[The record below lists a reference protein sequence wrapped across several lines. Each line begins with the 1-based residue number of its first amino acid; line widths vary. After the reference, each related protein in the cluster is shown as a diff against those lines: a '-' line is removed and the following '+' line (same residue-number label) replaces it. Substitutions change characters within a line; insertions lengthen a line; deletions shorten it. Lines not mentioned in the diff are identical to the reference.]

1 MPRGRH
7 HGHGG
12 GGGSGTSIAVSL
24 ELMRTVS
31 GSPSLSDSTLHLLQ
45 NVGAEIKNG
54 EVSRAVITQS
64 GIVQQLL
71 SELEMENKN
80 SSR

>member
-12 GGGSGTSIAVSL
+12 GGSGTSISVSS
-24 ELMRTVS
+24 ELMRTVA

-45 NVGAEIKNG
+45 SVGAEIKNG